1 MKSILVIVF
10 GVRKYFLLLYTN
22 YLIQLSKCSMFLK
35 FPCFNF
41 QVSSI
46 NRVLRNLASETQKT
60 TLSQNPMYDKLGFL
74 NGQAWPRT
82 NPWYAPNA
90 PMHGL
95 SMSPP
100 YQPPNPPIP
109 TPPEKKGNSFH
120 HYVCLFT
127 NFYLFINFFL
137 VNLTILII
145 SCEIIWLPWFLEVRI
160 S

>member
-1 MKSILVIVF
+1 MSDIYIFTYFIVF
-10 GVRKYFLLLYTN
+10 N
-22 YLIQLSKCSMFLK
+22 YIILR
-35 FPCFNF
+35 F

-109 TPPEKKGNSFH
+109 TPPEKKGKSFIFLH
-120 HYVCLFT
+120 SLLNAQPWCDIDR
-127 NFYLFINFFL
+127 IN
-137 VNLTILII
+137 NN
-145 SCEIIWLPWFLEVRI
+145 
-160 S
+160 